1 MGPPRCQGS
10 SHSQEAA
17 LTSLLGLPQER
28 LHVCLEHTCSC
39 EENRGARL
47 PPEATL
53 ALLPSCSPAPAPG
66 RVAVLPGPT
75 RGPET
80 WVLRP
85 SGGEGWRAAE
95 AGWMGGGSRQCY
107 SEGLRAAGEGRPQ
120 VSLTL
125 RWRLCCG
132 SISGPKTL
140 LGCFSAVLSA
150 QFTSSGVRNS
160 GGRPRPCKLET
171 RRTSESGRSS
181 ACLPQP
187 QA

>member
-1 MGPPRCQGS
+1 MIAARPGEVSHGLSAAWPTSPPSGFSSPALTPAPEGGAARGALLGPPRCQGS

-28 LHVCLEHTCSC
+28 LHVCLKHTCSC

-75 RGPET
+75 RGPEA

-95 AGWMGGGSRQCY
+95 AGWVGGGSRQCY
-107 SEGLRAAGEGRPQ
+107 SEGLRAAGEGRP
-120 VSLTL
+120 
-125 RWRLCCG
+125 
-132 SISGPKTL
+132 
-140 LGCFSAVLSA
+140 
-150 QFTSSGVRNS
+150 
-160 GGRPRPCKLET
+160 PRSP
-171 RRTSESGRSS
+171 S
-181 ACLPQP
+181 P
-187 QA
+187 